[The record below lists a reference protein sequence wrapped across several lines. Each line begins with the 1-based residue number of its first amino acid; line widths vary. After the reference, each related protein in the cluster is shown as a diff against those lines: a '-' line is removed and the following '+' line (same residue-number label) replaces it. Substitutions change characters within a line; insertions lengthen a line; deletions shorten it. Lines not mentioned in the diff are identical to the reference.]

1 MNETKENPLTE
12 SQARVLYE
20 ICEYVRT
27 YKKQPT
33 LEEIAKRKNVS
44 ANAVCY
50 ALKQLKKN
58 GYIKGEP
65 NSNAWKIVK
74 WFDEPMGC
82 RVPVMGYLYN
92 GEPVMY
98 SNPSLGEAWL
108 PIQIERFKG
117 TLDDLFVL
125 CVKSRRADSFPLRAE
140 VGDLVAFQRHK
151 HYCPGSIILA
161 TLNGRLGLFKYSP
174 SRTQAILRKG
184 KSVQSGVPVRSQDEW
199 NVLATLLMP
208 FSKSKMQLL

>member
-1 MNETKENPLTE
+1 MNETNKKSLTE

-20 ICEYVRT
+20 ICQYVRT

-44 ANAVCY
+44 SNAVCY

-65 NSNAWKIVK
+65 NSNSWKIVQ

-82 RVPVMGYLYN
+82 NVPIMGYLYN
-92 GEPVMY
+92 GEPILY
-98 SNPSLGEAWL
+98 RDQPLGEVWL

-125 CVKSRRADSFPLRAE
+125 HVKKHRADRFPLRAM
-140 VGDLVAFQRHK
+140 VDDLVIFQRHK
-151 HYCPGSIILA
+151 HYCSGSIILA

-174 SRTQAILRKG
+174 SRTQAILKKG
-184 KSVQSGVPVRSQDEW
+184 KKQSVIPVHSRDEW
-199 NVLATLLMP
+199 NVLATMLMP
-208 FSKSKMQLL
+208 FSKSEMRFL